1 MNKILISRPVYVPKK
16 SRAFPL
22 LQSYVTYSERSV
34 IYHYESR
41 QYPLSFP
48 RKILYAF
55 PLQIPYQL
63 DFIVIVFSNSVIIT
77 RLSLSNGTLS
87 THTLYSLSIIIDS
100 IQGHISHIR
109 EGKAHFLLLFNT
121 NKLFS
126 FTSPPLIL
134 RSTQAISDTE
144 FSLFKKMGSSIKMNE
159 SPFDVFLRTLN
170 GSFSKVAAGKKD
182 YVANENAMYLV
193 EKNGDLKT
201 LYNDEVFMMVSG
213 KESPNKHA
221 KEPMC
226 LLTKNAFLRGE
237 IGETGFKEIQR
248 FEINDKIKQ
257 STCVCVDNIMI
268 ISCWIGDLTTVYI
281 TNETTK
287 IIQMRKGRGVLAKHF
302 GLIDDH
308 MVLMT
313 TDETETWMEEIPL
326 TREERSILPIIPQ
339 SDKSSSDSEKQKEKR
354 RLQEAHQKHDEY
366 IRLENEKSKIYV
378 EKCTTQYGDTLHE
391 SFDFYSNPFELI
403 NDKEILDETID
414 ELRTSIT
421 VDNFVVPTL
430 DSSYY
435 DIFASYIN
443 TFDELHETMIES
455 RKLVQDISDLLS
467 QCNEREDEYVSLLE
481 NLQKIN

>member
-1 MNKILISRPVYVPKK
+1 
-16 SRAFPL
+16 
-22 LQSYVTYSERSV
+22 
-34 IYHYESR
+34 
-41 QYPLSFP
+41 
-48 RKILYAF
+48 
-55 PLQIPYQL
+55 
-63 DFIVIVFSNSVIIT
+63 
-77 RLSLSNGTLS
+77 
-87 THTLYSLSIIIDS
+87 
-100 IQGHISHIR
+100 
-109 EGKAHFLLLFNT
+109 
-121 NKLFS
+121 
-126 FTSPPLIL
+126 
-134 RSTQAISDTE
+134 
-144 FSLFKKMGSSIKMNE
+144 MGSSIKMNE

-182 YVANENAMYLV
+182 YL
-193 EKNGDLKT
+193 KNGDLKT

-339 SDKSSSDSEKQKEKR
+339 SDKSSSDSEKQKKKKITR
-354 RLQEAHQKHDEY
+354 STSKHDEY

-378 EKCTTQYGDTLHE
+378 EKCTTQY
-391 SFDFYSNPFELI
+391 
-403 NDKEILDETID
+403 EILDETID

-421 VDNFVVPTL
+421 IHLIMIYLHHTSIL
-430 DSSYY
+430 
-435 DIFASYIN
+435 
-443 TFDELHETMIES
+443 FDELHETMIES